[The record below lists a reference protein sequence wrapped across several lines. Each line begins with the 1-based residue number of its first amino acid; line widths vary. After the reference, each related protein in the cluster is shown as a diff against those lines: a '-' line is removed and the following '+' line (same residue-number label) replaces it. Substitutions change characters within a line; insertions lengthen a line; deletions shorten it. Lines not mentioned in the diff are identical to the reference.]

1 MIISL
6 SSIKKFNI
14 TSKKRDRLAPQDL
27 YLCDQNAENLL
38 NLQRIYFFLEF
49 ILKYFVVRDFSLD
62 KRNSDF
68 VAKIQ
73 FVARRKVM
81 RDKRWEVRAAAI
93 YS

>member
-1 MIISL
+1 M
-6 SSIKKFNI
+6 
-14 TSKKRDRLAPQDL
+14 
-27 YLCDQNAENLL
+27 
-38 NLQRIYFFLEF
+38 
-49 ILKYFVVRDFSLD
+49 VRDFSLD